1 MNKVIYRVRHDDHRV
16 TWAEFQFQLPVR
28 WRRKFIVG
36 PDENW
41 FWFLETENIRMSICF
56 CDTCKGSVIVAMDDG
71 NIKNFRKIVPLVA
84 MYSGVT
90 VSELKRLMKDERRNR
105 GTDAE

>member
-1 MNKVIYRVRHDDHRV
+1 MSKVSYRAGRDDQV
-16 TWAEFQFQLPVR
+16 TWAEFRFHLPVR

-36 PDENW
+36 PDELLS
-41 FWFLETENIRMSICF
+41 LETENIRMTICF
-56 CDTCKGSVIVAMDDG
+56 CDNCKGYVVASIRDD

-84 MYSGVT
+84 MYSGET
-90 VSELKRLMKDERRNR
+90 ISELKRLMKDERRNR